1 MAMRSL
7 TGRAMRM
14 ALREHVAAFVIV
26 QMVLIFIALML
37 DFADSFESIRAA
49 AEGRNLVAVI
59 GQYTLYRTA
68 DIVARL
74 MPVAALLG
82 AFLAE
87 IRRRALLET
96 VILSA
101 AGVSALPTIAA
112 LCWMGAVTGWLQ
124 WKLERDWRPAA
135 VFAQVELGAGDYA
148 ERYAEGL
155 TDDQHW
161 FVREDSA
168 LAGRVLVGPQ
178 PELRE
183 VSYFIG
189 LNGAGFDRL
198 IRADTVRPLG
208 GGQWEFEDAEIWT
221 STPDGRLIGL
231 PAQTME
237 LPLWFQTNRLRYLN
251 PSAYYLPQEVLL
263 TRAEAD
269 PEDPYM
275 RTTIWRRGTA
285 WLLPGLF
292 SILGATLAMTG
303 FRGRVTRV
311 PILVGM
317 AFGGYLVTL
326 SLKIFW
332 ALGEQGALSVP
343 VAVLIPPALA
353 LMISAVL
360 QWLMHRESRGRRLPL
375 G

>member
-1 MAMRSL
+1 MRRHSF

-14 ALREHVAAFVIV
+14 ALREHAAAFLAV
-26 QMVLIFIALML
+26 QLVLIFVALMM
-37 DFADSFESIRAA
+37 DFADSFDTIRAA
-49 AEGRNLVAVI
+49 AGDRPLALVIAE
-59 GQYTLYRTA
+59 YALYRSA
-68 DIVARL
+68 DVVARL

-101 AGVSALPTIAA
+101 AGVSALPTFAA
-112 LCWMGAVTGWLQ
+112 LLWMGALTGALE

-148 ERYAEGL
+148 RRFAPGL
-155 TDDQHW
+155 TDDSHW
-161 FVREDSA
+161 FVRENSA
-168 LAGRVLVGPQ
+168 LAARVLVGPS

-189 LNGAGFDRL
+189 LNGGGFDRL
-198 IRADTVRPLG
+198 IKAESARPLG
-208 GGQWEFEDAEIWT
+208 GGVWTFDGAEIWT
-221 STPDGRLIGL
+221 MTPDGALIGNPTGTL
-231 PAQTME
+231 E
-237 LPLWFQTNRLRYLN
+237 LPLWFAPNRLSYLA
-251 PSAYYLPQEVLL
+251 PSPFYLPQDVLEA
-263 TRAEAD
+263 RAAAV
-269 PEDPYM
+269 PEDSDVQ
-275 RTTIWRRGTA
+275 TTIWRRRTA

-292 SILGATLAMTG
+292 SMLGATLAMTG

-311 PILVGM
+311 PVLVAM

-326 SLKIFW
+326 SLKVFW
-332 ALGEQGALSVP
+332 ALGEQGVMPVP
-343 VAVLIPPALA
+343 LAVLIPPGLA
-353 LMISAVL
+353 LTLTVGL
-360 QWLMHRESRGRRLPL
+360 QWLMNREARGRRLPL

>member
-198 IRADTVRPLG
+198 LRADTVRPLG

-251 PSAYYLPQEVLL
+251 P
-263 TRAEAD
+263 
-269 PEDPYM
+269 
-275 RTTIWRRGTA
+275 
-285 WLLPGLF
+285 
-292 SILGATLAMTG
+292 
-303 FRGRVTRV
+303 
-311 PILVGM
+311 
-317 AFGGYLVTL
+317 
-326 SLKIFW
+326 
-332 ALGEQGALSVP
+332 
-343 VAVLIPPALA
+343 
-353 LMISAVL
+353 
-360 QWLMHRESRGRRLPL
+360 
-375 G
+375 

>member
-112 LCWMGAVTGWLQ
+112 RCWMGAVTGWLQ

-135 VFAQVELGAGDYA
+135 VFAQV
-148 ERYAEGL
+148 
-155 TDDQHW
+155 
-161 FVREDSA
+161 
-168 LAGRVLVGPQ
+168 GRVLVGPQ

-183 VSYFIG
+183 VRYFIG
-189 LNGAGFDRL
+189 LNGAGCDRR

-285 WLLPGLF
+285 WRF
-292 SILGATLAMTG
+292 AILGATLAMTG

-353 LMISAVL
+353 LTISAVL